1 MVLSSVP
8 DHATHVEEDQLGPGL
23 PDNYQDKTSVD
34 TLPQK
39 RESLVG
45 MWASSHGCKRT
56 CRETVETV
64 YWDNPY
70 Q

>member
-8 DHATHVEEDQLGPGL
+8 DHATHVEEDQLCPGL

-45 MWASSHGCKRT
+45 MLGIKPWMQEDVQRDCGDC
-56 CRETVETV
+56 VLG
-64 YWDNPY
+64 
-70 Q
+70 